1 MQSFFFVVRTQ
12 LLRAFLL
19 LSVLWLGQL
28 SPALGQARL
37 SGVVL
42 DSVTRQPL
50 PFGTVFLANT
60 TLGVTTDD
68 AGRFAFARVPVGTYE
83 VVASYLGY
91 QLRRQTVTVG
101 TQPQELTFRLPPSAN
116 ALREVVVRPH
126 PNNPNDYQKFASTFL
141 GSTTFSQQ
149 CHIRNPNAVRVDYD
163 QERNELTAT
172 CSDFLTV
179 ENRALG
185 YRIRYYGLDFRLNFR
200 EQWMS
205 FYGSPVFEPLKPRSR
220 KEQRRWEANRQ
231 QAYTG
236 SLPHFLRSVQTD
248 NVVDQGFLVQRLRRV
263 PNPARPRTDSLLALL
278 RAQAATLRPLNT
290 RQFDDSLNQLIKVPR
305 QLTYLFTQPLPTSQY
320 RAVLPTG
327 AVALQFPDLLQVTF
341 NREPADPAYVAY
353 TARNA
358 SFGQPLPAGLSKQ
371 VSVLHLQEPRVE
383 LQPNGAPLNPLG
395 LLTEGYWGFE
405 KMGEFLP
412 LDYVPPVSAATRP

>member
-1 MQSFFFVVRTQ
+1 MSLRSSLQAGWCQVLLLVLVALAPTAP
-12 LLRAFLL
+12 LRA
-19 LSVLWLGQL
+19 
-28 SPALGQARL
+28 QARL

-68 AGRFAFARVPVGTYE
+68 AGRFAFARVPAGTYE

-101 TQPQELTFRLPPSAN
+101 NQPQQLTFRLPASAN

-149 CHIRNPNAVRVDYD
+149 CRIRNPNAVRVDYD

-185 YRIRYYGLDFRLNFR
+185 YRIKYYGLDFRLNFR

-236 SLPHFLRSVQTD
+236 SLPHFLRSVQ
-248 NVVDQGFLVQRLRRV
+248 VDDVAAQGFRVLRLRRV
-263 PNPARPRTDSLLALL
+263 PNPARPRADSLIALM
-278 RAQAATLRPLNT
+278 RARATTLRPLNT
-290 RQFDDSLNQLIKVPR
+290 QQFDDSLSRLLRVPP

-327 AVALQFPDLLQVTF
+327 VVVLQFPDLLQVTF
-341 NREPADPAYVAY
+341 EQEPADPAYVAY
-353 TARNA
+353 TARTA
-358 SFGQPLPAGLSKQ
+358 SLGEPLPAGLDKQ

-383 LQPNGAPLNPLG
+383 LQPNGAPLNPLA

-412 LDYVPPVSAATRP
+412 LDYTPPVSVATRP

>member
-1 MQSFFFVVRTQ
+1 MQLSSSVVRSQ
-12 LLRAFLL
+12 LLRAVLL
-19 LSVLWLGQL
+19 WGVLWLGQL

-68 AGRFAFARVPVGTYE
+68 AGRFTFPRVPAGTYE

-91 QLRRQTVTVG
+91 QLRQQVVTVAA
-101 TQPQELTFRLPPSAN
+101 QPQELMFRLPPTAN
-116 ALREVVVRPH
+116 ALREVVIRPH
-126 PNNPNDYQKFASTFL
+126 QNNPNDYQKFASTFL

-149 CHIRNPNAVRVDYD
+149 CRIRNPNAVRVDYD
-163 QERNELTAT
+163 QERNELIAT

-185 YRIRYYGLDFRLNFR
+185 YRIKYYGLDFRLNFR

-205 FYGSPVFEPLKPRSR
+205 FYGYPVFELLKARSQ
-220 KEQRRWEANRQ
+220 KEQRRWAANRQ

-236 SLPHFLRSVQTD
+236 SLTHFLRSVLENQ
-248 NVVDQGFLVQRLRRV
+248 VAEAGFQVRRLRRV
-263 PNPARPRTDSLLALL
+263 DNPARPRADSLLALM
-278 RAQAATLRPLNT
+278 RAQAATLRPLNP
-290 RQFDDSLNQLIKVPR
+290 REFDDSLSHLIKVPR
-305 QLTYLFTQPLPTSQY
+305 QFTYLFTQPLPTTQF
-320 RAVLPTG
+320 REMLPTG
-327 AVALQFPDLLQVTF
+327 AIALRFPDQLQVTF
-341 NREPADPAYVAY
+341 DREPADPAYVAY

-358 SFGQPLPAGLSKQ
+358 SAEQPLPAGLSTQ
-371 VSVLHLQEPRVE
+371 VSVLNLLEPRVE
-383 LQPNGAPLNPLG
+383 LQANGQPRNPLA

-405 KMGEFLP
+405 KMGEFMP
-412 LDYVPPVSAATRP
+412 VDYTPPPAATQP